1 MIFPRN
7 PIIDKG
13 ICLTHVCK
21 NNLCIC
27 CLGSDNLA
35 RCGAVESLVESG
47 MLDDTWDD
55 KATNRM
61 STIRF
66 MEEDDD
72 EDDEEVRKKEALLNV
87 LFGFSMI
94 MSFVQVMYRVPF

>member
-1 MIFPRN
+1 MRV
-7 PIIDKG
+7 K
-13 ICLTHVCK
+13 T
-21 NNLCIC
+21 NLCIC

-35 RCGAVESLVESG
+35 RCGALESLVESG

-55 KATNRM
+55 QATNRM

-72 EDDEEVRKKEALLNV
+72 DDDEEVRKKKALLNV
-87 LFGFSMI
+87 LYGFSMI
-94 MSFVQVMYRVPF
+94 MSFVKVMYQVPF